1 MPRTISVAAIQTS
14 YGEDMQANIAKT
26 VDFVREAA
34 GRGAQVILP
43 SELFQGPYFCVSQEE
58 HWFGQAFEWREHPCV
73 TQLTPVARELGV
85 AIPVSIFERDGPQY
99 YNSLVMLDADGEALA
114 KSPPPALYSCRVYD
128 NSTYWREDDAPPA
141 RCRPLQTVGIG
152 GVPGMGA
159 GEACE
164 RHEDVC
170 TAVPA
175 DDLCRAWD
183 ARVRE
188 AEFRWRFGDSGTRE
202 SAGVEYERLFKQLQA
217 SACAT

>member
-1 MPRTISVAAIQTS
+1 MSSAWHPAAL
-14 YGEDMQANIAKT
+14 GLA
-26 VDFVREAA
+26 
-34 GRGAQVILP
+34 
-43 SELFQGPYFCVSQEE
+43 
-58 HWFGQAFEWREHPCV
+58 
-73 TQLTPVARELGV
+73 LGV
-85 AIPVSIFERDGPQY
+85 TALLSGPLPASAEPTVIYRCTAPDGEVIFQNGTPCTAGHQQQRRVIDIAAPLPAFVPAPPAPERVPAVPSISTLPAA
-99 YNSLVMLDADGEALA
+99 VPATPDADGEALA

>member
-1 MPRTISVAAIQTS
+1 MSATWHPAAL
-14 YGEDMQANIAKT
+14 GLA
-26 VDFVREAA
+26 
-34 GRGAQVILP
+34 
-43 SELFQGPYFCVSQEE
+43 
-58 HWFGQAFEWREHPCV
+58 
-73 TQLTPVARELGV
+73 LGV
-85 AIPVSIFERDGPQY
+85 TALLSGPLPASAEPTVIYRCTAPDGEVIFQNGTPCTAGHQQQRRVIDIAAPLPAFVPAPPAPERVPAVPSISTLPAA
-99 YNSLVMLDADGEALA
+99 VPATPDADGEALA

-152 GVPGMGA
+152 GVPRMGA

-170 TAVPA
+170 TAVPV

>member
-1 MPRTISVAAIQTS
+1 MSATWPPAAL
-14 YGEDMQANIAKT
+14 GLA
-26 VDFVREAA
+26 
-34 GRGAQVILP
+34 
-43 SELFQGPYFCVSQEE
+43 
-58 HWFGQAFEWREHPCV
+58 
-73 TQLTPVARELGV
+73 LGV
-85 AIPVSIFERDGPQY
+85 TALLSGPLPVSAEPTVIYRCTAPDGEVIFQNGTPCTAGHQQQRRVIDIAAPLPAFVPAPPAPERVPAVP
-99 YNSLVMLDADGEALA
+99 SISTLPAAVPATPDADGEALA

>member
-1 MPRTISVAAIQTS
+1 MSATWHPAAL
-14 YGEDMQANIAKT
+14 GLA
-26 VDFVREAA
+26 
-34 GRGAQVILP
+34 
-43 SELFQGPYFCVSQEE
+43 
-58 HWFGQAFEWREHPCV
+58 
-73 TQLTPVARELGV
+73 LGV
-85 AIPVSIFERDGPQY
+85 TALLSGPLPASAEPTVIYRCTAPDGEVIFQNGTPCTAGHQQQRRVIDIAAPLPAFVPAPPAPERVPAVPSISTLPAA
-99 YNSLVMLDADGEALA
+99 VPATPDADGEALA

>member
-1 MPRTISVAAIQTS
+1 MSATWHPAAL
-14 YGEDMQANIAKT
+14 GLA
-26 VDFVREAA
+26 
-34 GRGAQVILP
+34 
-43 SELFQGPYFCVSQEE
+43 
-58 HWFGQAFEWREHPCV
+58 
-73 TQLTPVARELGV
+73 LGV
-85 AIPVSIFERDGPQY
+85 TALLSGPLPVSAEPTVIYRCTAPDGEVIFQNGTPCTAGHQQQRRVIDIAAPLPAFVPAPPAPERVPAVP
-99 YNSLVMLDADGEALA
+99 SISTLPAAVPATPDADGEALA
-114 KSPPPALYSCRVYD
+114 KSPPPALYNCRVYD

>member
-1 MPRTISVAAIQTS
+1 MSATRHPAAL
-14 YGEDMQANIAKT
+14 GLA
-26 VDFVREAA
+26 
-34 GRGAQVILP
+34 
-43 SELFQGPYFCVSQEE
+43 
-58 HWFGQAFEWREHPCV
+58 
-73 TQLTPVARELGV
+73 LGV
-85 AIPVSIFERDGPQY
+85 TALLSGPLPVSAEPTVIYRCTAPDGEVIFQNGTPCTAGHQQQRRVIDIAAPLPAFVPAPPAPERVPAVP
-99 YNSLVMLDADGEALA
+99 SISTLPAAVPATPDADGEALA

-175 DDLCRAWD
+175 DGLCRAWD

>member
-1 MPRTISVAAIQTS
+1 MSATWHPAAL
-14 YGEDMQANIAKT
+14 GLA
-26 VDFVREAA
+26 
-34 GRGAQVILP
+34 
-43 SELFQGPYFCVSQEE
+43 
-58 HWFGQAFEWREHPCV
+58 
-73 TQLTPVARELGV
+73 LGV
-85 AIPVSIFERDGPQY
+85 TALLSGPLPASAEPTVIYRCTAPDGEVIFQNGTPGTAGHQQQRRVIDIAAPLPAFVPAPPAPERVPAVPSISTLPAA
-99 YNSLVMLDADGEALA
+99 VPATPDADGEALA

>member
-1 MPRTISVAAIQTS
+1 MSAAWHP
-14 YGEDMQANIAKT
+14 
-26 VDFVREAA
+26 AA
-34 GRGAQVILP
+34 LGLA
-43 SELFQGPYFCVSQEE
+43 
-58 HWFGQAFEWREHPCV
+58 
-73 TQLTPVARELGV
+73 LGV
-85 AIPVSIFERDGPQY
+85 TALLSGPLPASAEPTVIYRCTAPDGEVIFQNGTPCTAGHQQQRRVIDIAAPLPAFVPAPPAPERVPAVPSISTLPAA
-99 YNSLVMLDADGEALA
+99 VPATPDADGEALA

>member
-1 MPRTISVAAIQTS
+1 MSATWHPAAL
-14 YGEDMQANIAKT
+14 GLA
-26 VDFVREAA
+26 
-34 GRGAQVILP
+34 
-43 SELFQGPYFCVSQEE
+43 
-58 HWFGQAFEWREHPCV
+58 
-73 TQLTPVARELGV
+73 LGV
-85 AIPVSIFERDGPQY
+85 TALLSGPLPVSAEPTVIYRCTAPDGEVIFQNGTPCTAGHQQQRRVIDIAAPLPAFVPAPPAPERVPAVP
-99 YNSLVMLDADGEALA
+99 SISTLPAAVPATPDADGEALA

>member
-1 MPRTISVAAIQTS
+1 MSSAWHPAALGLALSVTALLSGSLPAHAEPTVIYRCTAPDGEVIFQNGTPCTAGHQQQRRVIDIAAPLPAFVPPPPAPERLPAVPLISTLSTA
-14 YGEDMQANIAKT
+14 
-26 VDFVREAA
+26 
-34 GRGAQVILP
+34 LP
-43 SELFQGPYFCVSQEE
+43 
-58 HWFGQAFEWREHPCV
+58 A
-73 TQLTPVARELGV
+73 TP
-85 AIPVSIFERDGPQY
+85 
-99 YNSLVMLDADGEALA
+99 DADGEALA
-114 KSPPPALYSCRVYD
+114 KSPPPALFSCRVYD

>member
-1 MPRTISVAAIQTS
+1 MSATRHPAAL
-14 YGEDMQANIAKT
+14 GLA
-26 VDFVREAA
+26 
-34 GRGAQVILP
+34 
-43 SELFQGPYFCVSQEE
+43 
-58 HWFGQAFEWREHPCV
+58 
-73 TQLTPVARELGV
+73 LGV
-85 AIPVSIFERDGPQY
+85 TALLSGPLPASAEPTVIYRCTAPDGEVIFQNGTPCTAGHQQQRRVIDIAAPLPAFVPAPPAPERVPAVPSISTLPAA
-99 YNSLVMLDADGEALA
+99 VPATPDADGEALA